1 MASGN
6 KNEYL
11 LSVVRTISAENLVV
25 WEELGK
31 MSRCVCGDKTRSAKH
46 DLLLT
51 KLFMCPN
58 LTTP

>member
-1 MASGN
+1 MEIKLN
-6 KNEYL
+6 MW
-11 LSVVRTISAENLVV
+11 TISAESLVV
-25 WEELGK
+25 WEELWK
-31 MSRCVCGDKTRSAKH
+31 ISRCDFGDKTRSAKH